1 MKIFLSVGRTYTDA
15 QETFVRRIEDHL
27 RANGLVPQTV
37 GRSYFSSQQ
46 PLKAIDILMNECV
59 GAVVV
64 ALERT
69 FVAQA
74 IDRRGSP
81 KESPLANLR
90 LPTVWNQIEA
100 TMAYVRGHPLLVM
113 VEDGVKPEGL
123 LEQGYDWYVLTAQID
138 HVPFSDP
145 ESAGVF
151 EDWKKRV
158 AELAARKAA
167 APAAAQRKEDKK
179 DDKEGDE
186 ATRRRRLTNLRKQ
199 LATTMNDDELETLC
213 FDLGVNYEN
222 LKGDSHEAKA
232 RELVSQCDRTGKTNE
247 LIELSRAMR
256 PNIVWG
262 EA

>member
-1 MKIFLSVGRTYTDA
+1 M
-15 QETFVRRIEDHL
+15 RRIEDHL

-123 LEQGYDWYVLTAQID
+123 LEQGYDWYVLTTRIENP
-138 HVPFSDP
+138 PFSDP

-158 AELAARKAA
+158 TELAARRTAA
-167 APAAAQRKEDKK
+167 PAPAAAPRAASD
-179 DDKEGDE
+179 EG
-186 ATRRRRLTNLRKQ
+186 AHRRRLTNLRKQ
-199 LATTMNDDELETLC
+199 LVSTMNDDELETLC
-213 FDLGVNYEN
+213 FDLGVDYEN
-222 LKGDSHEAKA
+222 LKGDSKEAKA
-232 RELVSQCDRTGKTNE
+232 RELVAQCDRIGKTNE

-256 PNIVWG
+256 PNLVWG